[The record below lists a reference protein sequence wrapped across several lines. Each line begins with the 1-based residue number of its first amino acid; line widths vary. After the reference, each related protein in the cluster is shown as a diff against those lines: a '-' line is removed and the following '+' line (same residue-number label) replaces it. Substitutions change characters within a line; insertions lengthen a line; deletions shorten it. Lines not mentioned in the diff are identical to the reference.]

1 MMTDLS
7 AQPSRSPA
15 PAGMSPDEWHLRLD
29 LAACYRLFHHF
40 RFTDLIYNHIS
51 ARVGGEHEHFLINPY
66 GLMYD
71 EVTASSLVKVDVNG
85 RVIEDPLGLG
95 VNPGGF
101 TIHSAVHRARPDV
114 LCVMHTHSAA
124 TVAVATMECG
134 LLPLTQ
140 HSMRFTGRIAYH
152 DYEGIYFTDEERQ
165 RLQAN
170 LGQRMV
176 MLLRNHG
183 SLVCGRSISDAFDT
197 MYYLERACQLQL
209 SLLASGRKLVE
220 PAPEVAEQVA
230 AVFESPTRQGAQK
243 TWPAMLRLLERE
255 QPDYQQ

>member
-1 MMTDLS
+1 MTPDTK
-7 AQPSRSPA
+7 APARPPA
-15 PAGMSPDEWHLRLD
+15 PAGMPADEWELRLD

-51 ARVGGEHEHFLINPY
+51 ARVGGAHEHFLINPY
-66 GLMYD
+66 GLMYN
-71 EVTASSLVKVDVNG
+71 EVTASSLVKVDVDG

-114 LCVMHTHSAA
+114 LCVMHTHTAA
-124 TVAVATMECG
+124 TVAVATMAEG

-140 HSMRFTGRIAYH
+140 HAMRFTGRIAYH
-152 DYEGIYFTDEERQ
+152 DYEGIYFTDAERQ

-183 SLVCGRSISDAFDT
+183 SLVCGRSIADAFDT

-220 PAPEVAEQVA
+220 PVPEVAEQVA
-230 AVFESPTRQGAQK
+230 AVFESPKREGGRK
-243 TWPAMLRLLERE
+243 TWPAMLRLLQRE

>member
-1 MMTDLS
+1 MKIDSLATIERP
-7 AQPSRSPA
+7 QP
-15 PAGMSPDEWHLRLD
+15 PAGISPEEWQVRLD

-51 ARVGGEHEHFLINPY
+51 ARVPGREEHFLINPY
-66 GLMYD
+66 GLMYE
-71 EVTASSLVKVDVNG
+71 EVTASSLVKVDVDG
-85 RVIEDPLGLG
+85 KVIEDPLGLG

-114 LCVMHTHSAA
+114 LCVMHTHTAA
-124 TVAVATMECG
+124 TVSVATLECG

-140 HSMRFTGRIAYH
+140 HAMRFTNRIAYH
-152 DYEGIYFTDEERQ
+152 DYEGIYFTDEERK

-183 SLVCGRSISDAFDT
+183 TLVCGRSIPEAFDT
-197 MYYLERACQLQL
+197 MYYLERACQLQMT
-209 SLLASGRKLVE
+209 LLASGQKRVE
-220 PAPEVAEQVA
+220 PAAEVAEQVA
-230 AVFESPTRQGAQK
+230 SVFESPTRKGGEK
-243 TWPAMLRLLERE
+243 TWPAMLRLLDRE
-255 QPDYQQ
+255 QPGYKQ